1 MLCEC
6 SSNPK
11 ITGSART
18 AFFSC
23 MIGRYEK
30 IMSIYQE
37 TFLYFGDNQTQRS
50 QNVEIA
56 QPPKGVRRGAD
67 SEA

>member
-1 MLCEC
+1 M
-6 SSNPK
+6 
-11 ITGSART
+11 GSARI

-23 MIGRYEK
+23 TIGRYEK
-30 IMSIYQE
+30 FMSIFQE
-37 TFLYFGDNQTQRS
+37 SFLYFGDNKAQRS